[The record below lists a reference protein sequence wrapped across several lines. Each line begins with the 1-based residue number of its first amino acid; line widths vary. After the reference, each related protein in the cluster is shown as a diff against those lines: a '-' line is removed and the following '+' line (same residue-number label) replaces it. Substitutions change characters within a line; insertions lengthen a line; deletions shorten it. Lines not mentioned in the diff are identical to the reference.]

1 MADGYDNTN
10 SGALFKNDDKREGK
24 KDPDY
29 KGSVNVEGTDYW
41 VSSWI
46 NTSKS
51 GQKYMSLKLKAKEP
65 RADAAPA
72 ADKAAPQAFVDDDL
86 SDLPF

>member
-1 MADGYDNTN
+1 
-10 SGALFKNDDKREGK
+10 
-24 KDPDY
+24 
-29 KGSVNVEGTDYW
+29 VNVEGTDYW

-72 ADKAAPQAFVDDDL
+72 TSAAKPQADDFNDEI
-86 SDLPF
+86 PF